1 MSEFKEIIDY
11 LQLVKPKTPSTK
23 KAIEI
28 VNENYN
34 DTELPHEEDL
44 TIIEEKDLQNGFYT
58 NLGEQITTNELYL
71 KYDGSQILYYVKKV
85 VIINNLPT
93 NQYKRIPLGLSD
105 VWETLDETYLIKI
118 DVSSTSGYY
127 YSHEI
132 KRIVFV
138 NNLEDIIVSNVD
150 VFPYLPNDLK
160 LTNGVYKL
168 VKEDLTNDVDK
179 YLGNKELI
187 KRDFNKISQEK
198 KKLKFSKATKSGII
212 HLLPNIKLQ
221 SNRYILSYHYYQKGI
236 PITWGT
242 TDEAA
247 INIEFV
253 HPVSFLEYLNHTIF
267 YDFDN
272 ISSFEN
278 NKNRAL
284 FLDLYLEI
292 IKNILNKSSNFI
304 DKLIVLNYVPAYIHK
319 TQDKYYL
326 WNILDQAINSGI
338 IYNNGKITVEDFVVH
353 LLEGIYLSYEN
364 KSIFLSEMLHIINDK
379 TRLEHLHFH
388 IDSENNVKI
397 INLLYKAWK
406 QTRFINPSIEENPE
420 FKNSN
425 GPSFLPYESQK
436 WAGFYFSNANVKFV
450 KQAINV
456 AFETGRYEEVE
467 TINPKF
473 AGGTGTAK
481 KEIIENYN
489 YHPFHPIYINNIE
502 KQETT
507 ITFESIIPAFLLY
520 VNENKAWW
528 NNFVKTGEYI
538 IDGITIASGFASLR
552 AAKYF
557 ANVARLA
564 ETAEG
569 VTAANKVAQA
579 SNILKNIKNAAGV
592 VEISSGSVN
601 LILKLTELD
610 ETEFGQSL
618 SKVLFYLE
626 LITLAGELTAPLKAN
641 LKKSARETIEKSN
654 PRIRK
659 ANRNLFDELY
669 RITGIDELGL
679 KILRVKNIDDIGS
692 QGNKIIFRLT
702 DNDGNEIGDLTRT
715 IAEKGRKLNFNL
727 KINGKSYP
735 ISSSTE
741 LLNPQTAKVYDLSVK
756 HGENIMYADLNIP
769 TQITDEFSGLGNIM
783 LDDTLA
789 YYLKNPKFGKV
800 DGCFGVWVTNPGYYD
815 GYGGASIN
823 LKQFWKAVE
832 EQKMT
837 YEQAAFET
845 FTGKWAEKNGF
856 RKASYNIDNHIKPE
870 QVIIK
875 FLKY

>member
-1 MSEFKEIIDY
+1 MSEFKEVIDY

-28 VNENYN
+28 VDENYN

-44 TIIEEKDLQNGFYT
+44 IIIEEKDLQNGFYT
-58 NLGEQITTNELYL
+58 NLGEQITSNEFYL

-105 VWETLDETYLIKI
+105 IWETLDETYLIKI
-118 DVSSTSGYY
+118 DVSSTLGYY

-150 VFPYLPNDLK
+150 VIPFIRNDLK
-160 LTNGVYKL
+160 LANGDYNL

-221 SNRYILSYHYYQKGI
+221 SNQYLLSYHYYQKGI

-247 INIEFV
+247 INIEFA

-319 TQDKYYL
+319 TQGKYYL

-353 LLEGIYLSYEN
+353 LVEGIYLSYEN
-364 KSIFLSEMLHIINDK
+364 KSIFLIEMLHIINDK

-397 INLLYKAWK
+397 INLLYNAWK

-425 GPSFLPYESQK
+425 GPIFLPYESEK
-436 WAGFYFSNANVKFV
+436 WAGLYFSNANVEIV
-450 KQAINV
+450 KQKITV
-456 AFETGRYEEVE
+456 ALETGRYEEVE
-467 TINPKF
+467 VSNPKF
-473 AGGTGTAK
+473 AGGKGKAK
-481 KEIIENYN
+481 REIIENYN
-489 YHPFHPIYINNIE
+489 YHPFHPIYINNIG
-502 KQETT
+502 KQDTT
-507 ITFESIIPAFLLY
+507 IAFESIIPAFLLY

-538 IDGITIASGFASLR
+538 IDGITTLSGIGNL
-552 AAKYF
+552 AKF
-557 ANVARLA
+557 RHLARLGEA
-564 ETAEG
+564 GSFIATIR
-569 VTAANKVAQA
+569 VTAGAVEVTSGTVSAL
-579 SNILKNIKNAAGV
+579 LKITGLEDTETGKN
-592 VEISSGSVN
+592 
-601 LILKLTELD
+601 LQ
-610 ETEFGQSL
+610 EF
-618 SKVLFYLE
+618 LFYLE
-626 LITLAGELTAPLKAN
+626 LITLAGEVSVA
-641 LKKSARETIEKSN
+641 LKKGLQKSAKNLVEKPEDLAKLEKQLDNLVEEGKATRKQADDVIEELRKISEYDNITKNLDSIRLSKLDLEDWIKAIKKSGAEVKYYTSSKKMIKYFKERKCGACFD
-654 PRIRK
+654 PWEIPPIIWIRK
-659 ANRNLFDELY
+659 DATALEMFHESMHLEDFLRRGKDNYIRGEARQIMKVGKQIQIPYRDQLISTYIKEKYVLDKILEEQANWIKKYGKGRFTEQEIELSKIY
-669 RITGIDELGL
+669 FNDFADDCIKYGID
-679 KILRVKNIDDIGS
+679 I
-692 QGNKIIFRLT
+692 NKIT
-702 DNDGNEIGDLTRT
+702 
-715 IAEKGRKLNFNL
+715 L
-727 KINGKSYP
+727 KP
-735 ISSSTE
+735 
-741 LLNPQTAKVYDLSVK
+741 
-756 HGENIMYADLNIP
+756 
-769 TQITDEFSGLGNIM
+769 
-783 LDDTLA
+783 
-789 YYLKNPKFGKV
+789 
-800 DGCFGVWVTNPGYYD
+800 
-815 GYGGASIN
+815 
-823 LKQFWKAVE
+823 
-832 EQKMT
+832 
-837 YEQAAFET
+837 
-845 FTGKWAEKNGF
+845 
-856 RKASYNIDNHIKPE
+856 
-870 QVIIK
+870 
-875 FLKY
+875 

>member
-1 MSEFKEIIDY
+1 MLEVIFNYMSEFKEIIDY

-28 VNENYN
+28 VDKNYN
-34 DTELPHEEDL
+34 DTELAHEEDL
-44 TIIEEKDLQNGFYT
+44 TIIDEKDLQNGFYT
-58 NLGEQITTNELYL
+58 NLGKEITTSELYL
-71 KYDGSQILYYVKKV
+71 KYESSQILYYVKNE
-85 VIINNLPT
+85 ITINNLPT
-93 NQYKRIPLGLSD
+93 NQYKTIPLGLSD

-118 DVSSTSGYY
+118 DVDSTSGYY

-138 NNLEDIIVSNVD
+138 NNLEDVIAFDVD
-150 VFPYLPNDLK
+150 VIPFIPNDLK
-160 LTNGVYKL
+160 LTNGDFNL

-187 KRDFNKISQEK
+187 KRDFNKISHEK

-221 SNRYILSYHYYQKGI
+221 SNQYLLSYHYYQKGI

-242 TDEAA
+242 TDEVA
-247 INIEFV
+247 INIEFA

-319 TQDKYYL
+319 TQGNYYL

-338 IYNNGKITVEDFVVH
+338 IYNNGKITVDDFVVH

-364 KSIFLSEMLHIINDK
+364 KSIFLSEMLHIINNK

-397 INLLYKAWK
+397 INLLYTAWK
-406 QTRFINPSIEENPE
+406 QTRFINPSIEENHE

-425 GPSFLPYESQK
+425 GPIFLPYESEK
-436 WAGFYFSNANVKFV
+436 WAGLYFSNANIEIV
-450 KQAINV
+450 KQKITV
-456 AFETGRYEEVE
+456 ALETGRYEEVE
-467 TINPKF
+467 VSNPKF
-473 AGGTGTAK
+473 AGGKGKAK
-481 KEIIENYN
+481 REIIENYN

-502 KQETT
+502 KQDTT
-507 ITFESIIPAFLLY
+507 IAFESIIPAFLLY

-538 IDGITIASGFASLR
+538 IDGITIASGFASLK

-557 ANVARLA
+557 AHVARLA

-601 LILKLTELD
+601 LILKLTDLD

-626 LITLAGELTAPLKAN
+626 LITLAGELTVPLKDN
-641 LKKSARETIEKSN
+641 LKKSAREAIDNADGVIRLKHADLFNELNSIAYGTKLTSVAELQKFLKENGILDEIDLVFVEKISFGRADLAESLLLSLKQIQKGKNIDELVKLFKIIDPPKLASLTNYEARIWYTWKKTKIEQLISKEKTLEAKAKKAFDLRNEYRSATRKYMKDRKWAEHLERVETNQEWENLLARTLKKDKISTLEGAYKEIIEKSMSG
-654 PRIRK
+654 RDDVDK
-659 ANRNLFDELY
+659 LFKL
-669 RITGIDELGL
+669 
-679 KILRVKNIDDIGS
+679 
-692 QGNKIIFRLT
+692 
-702 DNDGNEIGDLTRT
+702 
-715 IAEKGRKLNFNL
+715 EK
-727 KINGKSYP
+727 
-735 ISSSTE
+735 
-741 LLNPQTAKVYDLSVK
+741 
-756 HGENIMYADLNIP
+756 
-769 TQITDEFSGLGNIM
+769 
-783 LDDTLA
+783 
-789 YYLKNPKFGKV
+789 
-800 DGCFGVWVTNPGYYD
+800 
-815 GYGGASIN
+815 
-823 LKQFWKAVE
+823 
-832 EQKMT
+832 
-837 YEQAAFET
+837 
-845 FTGKWAEKNGF
+845 
-856 RKASYNIDNHIKPE
+856 
-870 QVIIK
+870 
-875 FLKY
+875 